1 MKVGVTAVPETASL
15 SKRRK
20 TKRFV
25 IPPNVRFGYPC
36 QNLTINASTN
46 HTLRLASLRDGEKL
60 RCVIAKNF
68 ADLERML
75 HWNTA
80 NGWSLLRIGQH
91 LIPFASHPDF
101 PYDWAKA
108 HKAELKRLGEL
119 AKGLGI
125 RLSMHPGQFVN
136 PASPSREVAERSLA
150 ELRYSAAV
158 LSLMNADDGV
168 LVLHLGG
175 VYGDCT
181 KAVRRFISALKGE
194 REILRFLAL
203 ENDERFWTVRDVLYV
218 AERLGVPVIV
228 DNLHHALN
236 SGGWSLRKALDE
248 ALTTWTDRRPKVH
261 LSSQDPTKRFGA
273 HAFSVHPNDFRQ
285 LMDAL
290 DGREADVMVEA
301 KGKEQGLPFLRLGR

>member
-1 MKVGVTAVPETASL
+1 VAETARML
-15 SKRRK
+15 RKRK
-20 TKRFV
+20 TERLI
-25 IPPNVRFGYPC
+25 IPHNVRFGYPC

-60 RCVIAKNF
+60 RRVIAQNF
-68 ADLERML
+68 ADLERMMR
-75 HWNTA
+75 WNA
-80 NGWSLLRIGQH
+80 ENGWSLLRIGQH
-91 LIPFASHPDF
+91 LIPFASHPAF
-101 PYDWAKA
+101 PYDWAKE
-108 HKAELKRLGEL
+108 HKAELRRLGEL

-136 PASPSREVAERSLA
+136 PASPSRDVVERSLA
-150 ELRYSAAV
+150 ELRYSATM
-158 LSLMNADDGV
+158 LSLMDADDGV

-175 VYGDCT
+175 VYGDRT
-181 KAVRRFISALKGE
+181 KAIRRFISALKGE

-203 ENDERFWTVRDVLYV
+203 ENDERFWTVQDVLRV

-228 DNLHHALN
+228 DTLHHALN

-248 ALTTWTDRRPKVH
+248 ALPTWGNLRPKVH
-261 LSSQDPTKRFGA
+261 LSSQDLTKRLGA
-273 HAFSVHPNDFRQ
+273 HAFSIHPNDFCQ